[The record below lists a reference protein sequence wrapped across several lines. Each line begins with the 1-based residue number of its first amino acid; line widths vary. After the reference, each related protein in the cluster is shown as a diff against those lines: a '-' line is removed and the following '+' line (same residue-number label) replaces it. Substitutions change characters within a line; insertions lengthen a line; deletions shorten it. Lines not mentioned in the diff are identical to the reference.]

1 MELNRSTLSCIVVSI
16 IALHLISKLVQGRRE
31 EEILQKRDCSRP
43 RHYSHKDPVW
53 GIGLFVGIVESISNG
68 NNFAFFQSLFD
79 KYGKAFEVNSWGQ
92 KAIYTIDAEN
102 IHTILVKSQKKF
114 IVEPSSLHATE
125 CFLGRGIFNTDGS
138 SWKQAHLASKP
149 IFARAQIP
157 ILDILE
163 EHMDT
168 LLAMIPHDGTTVD
181 LLPRLKRLFLDTSTA
196 LIFGDSINILKSEKG
211 QIDTEKFLAA
221 FDTVLQGIG
230 LRVALGKFASAKP
243 RQVLEEGSKAEKTEK
258 TEKTSISTNSPSPNR
273 RLVLLDE
280 LLKTAQD
287 HIYLCSHIF
296 FNLARNPEVWNRLQ
310 NEISNYDGP
319 LIYDSLKQM
328 RYANAIV
335 DESLRILAPSGR
347 SIRSCGEDRI
357 LRTGGGPNGKDLIL
371 VIRGTEVNYIFR
383 SMHLDK
389 DIWGAEADEYR
400 PERWESLGKAQLRAY
415 IPFSEGD

>member
-1 MELNRSTLSCIVVSI
+1 MSQSSTQIMELNRSTLSCIVVSI

-243 RQVLEEGSKAEKTEK
+243 RQVLEEGS
-258 TEKTSISTNSPSPNR
+258 
-273 RLVLLDE
+273 
-280 LLKTAQD
+280 
-287 HIYLCSHIF
+287 HIF